1 MAINDLLSDLI
12 ARIKNGQ
19 MAHLASINAPY
30 SNVSANVLKVLE
42 SEGYI
47 RGWSET
53 ADGNKRN
60 VEVQLKYFEGEPAIK
75 SIKRV
80 SKSGRRVY
88 SSVESLLP
96 VYNGLGIAI
105 LSTNKGVISDNDARI
120 HRVGGEVIC
129 HVF

>member
-19 MAHLASINAPY
+19 RAHLASITAPY
-30 SNVSANVLKVLE
+30 SNASANVLKVLE
-42 SEGYI
+42 LEGYI
-47 RGWSET
+47 RAWSELK
-53 ADGNKRN
+53 DGNKRN
-60 VEVQLKYFEGEPAIK
+60 IEVQLKYFEGEPAIK

-88 SSVESLLP
+88 SSVEDLSP

-105 LSTNKGVISDNDARI
+105 LSTNKGIVSDNDART